1 MIVVDEDQINDESGH
16 LSGGWDLAQEDGSL
30 PGELLEFYE
39 ELQFFLE
46 KAKSENKGAVIAI
59 R

>member
-1 MIVVDEDQINDESGH
+1 MRIRSMTKADIYP
-16 LSGGWDLAQEDGSL
+16 GGWDLAQEAGSL